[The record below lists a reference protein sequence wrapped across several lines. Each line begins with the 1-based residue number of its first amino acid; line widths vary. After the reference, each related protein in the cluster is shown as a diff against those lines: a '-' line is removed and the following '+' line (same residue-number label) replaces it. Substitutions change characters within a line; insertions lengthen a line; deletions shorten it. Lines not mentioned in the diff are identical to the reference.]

1 MASFVPY
8 SHHCNLD
15 CFSLFSVLC
24 IKISGRKFPVMVLKI
39 KVGLGGEESSAQL
52 RLDSDWVDD
61 YD

>member
-1 MASFVPY
+1 
-8 SHHCNLD
+8 
-15 CFSLFSVLC
+15 
-24 IKISGRKFPVMVLKI
+24 MVLKI